1 MNENEF
7 EAFTSRL
14 QDKIFEETSMYLS
27 NVIGTEDW
35 SVELHAIHGLI
46 MYNAVKAIAKG
57 ILKE

>member
-1 MNENEF
+1 MNEF
-7 EAFTSRL
+7 ETFVSRL

-27 NVIGTEDW
+27 DVIGTEDW
-35 SVELHAIHGLI
+35 DKEGHDIHGLI